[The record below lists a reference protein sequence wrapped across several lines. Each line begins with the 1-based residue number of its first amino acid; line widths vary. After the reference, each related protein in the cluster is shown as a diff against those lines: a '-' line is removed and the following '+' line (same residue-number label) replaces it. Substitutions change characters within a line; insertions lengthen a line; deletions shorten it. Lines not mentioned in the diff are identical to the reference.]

1 MLYLVLFLL
10 KMVELAKAGL
20 FDRRAGLILLMT
32 KECLIMKEVETNLM
46 EYNLAD
52 ALAAIPCMA
61 LYLAD
66 RAGFVSYVLV
76 RLAMSKEARSFD
88 FP

>member
-1 MLYLVLFLL
+1 
-10 KMVELAKAGL
+10 
-20 FDRRAGLILLMT
+20 
-32 KECLIMKEVETNLM
+32 MKEVETNLM